1 MKVLLIEDDLSI
13 VRSVVMCFELSR
25 MWFAQKESELIAI
38 EMKGG

>member
-13 VRSVVMCFELSR
+13 VRSVVMCFELTG
-25 MWFAQKESELIAI
+25 MWFDQKDSGLIAI